1 MIFSTKPNRN
11 ETLSGGI
18 YLAFMLI
25 VLPILLRLFNSL
37 TGNTL
42 SAGKVNFL
50 YYFIN
55 FAAILPIF
63 RKFLL
68 QSLKDALKI
77 PFPTIWLALL
87 GYMGNMA
94 LSELLTVL
102 LLVLM
107 LCFEAY
113 LRRTHSPQQPQH
125 TDPVEETVSA
135 TEETAAETV
144 EETIPETE
152 EVFNPGGMLIAP
164 NPNAPTDGDTE
175 PTEEVLT
182 QEFGSFGG
190 KIGLVIVAVILCIL
204 ALGAI
209 IFRPRKKGKYSR
221 RRKKKNSRR
230 R

>member
-11 ETLSGGI
+11 ETLFGGI

-37 TGNTL
+37 TENTL

-68 QSLKDALKI
+68 QSLKDALRV

-102 LLVLM
+102 LLVLIPNFANINDLNIVLM
-107 LCFEAY
+107 LREEFSLVAFGIVV
-113 LRRTHSPQQPQH
+113 LVPV
-125 TDPVEETVSA
+125 VEETL
-135 TEETAAETV
+135 
-144 EETIPETE
+144 
-152 EVFNPGGMLIAP
+152 FRGM
-164 NPNAPTDGDTE
+164 
-175 PTEEVLT
+175 
-182 QEFGSFGG
+182 
-190 KIGLVIVAVILCIL
+190 
-204 ALGAI
+204 
-209 IFRPRKKGKYSR
+209 IFRNLYDRSPAGAYLISMFAFAAIHVTGYIGSAEPVFILLSFLQYLPAGYCLCFAYR
-221 RRKKKNSRR
+221 RSGTIISPILMHMIVNAVAAFSMR
-230 R
+230 

>member
-18 YLAFMLI
+18 YLSFMLI
-25 VLPILLRLFNSL
+25 FLPMLLRLFNSL

-68 QSLKDALKI
+68 QSLKDALRV

-94 LSELLTVL
+94 LSELLTIL
-102 LLVLM
+102 LLVLLPNFANINDLNVTLM
-107 LCFEAY
+107 LQEEFSLVAFGIVV
-113 LRRTHSPQQPQH
+113 LVPV
-125 TDPVEETVSA
+125 VEETL
-135 TEETAAETV
+135 
-144 EETIPETE
+144 
-152 EVFNPGGMLIAP
+152 FRGM
-164 NPNAPTDGDTE
+164 
-175 PTEEVLT
+175 
-182 QEFGSFGG
+182 
-190 KIGLVIVAVILCIL
+190 
-204 ALGAI
+204 
-209 IFRPRKKGKYSR
+209 IFRNLYDRSPAGAYLISMFAFAAIHVTGYIARVEPVYIVLSFLQYLPAGYCLCFAYR
-221 RRKKKNSRR
+221 RSGTIISPILMHMIVNAVAAFSMR
-230 R
+230 

>member
-25 VLPILLRLFNSL
+25 FLPMLLRLLNSL

-63 RKFLL
+63 RRFLI
-68 QSLKDALKI
+68 QSVKDAMRI

-94 LSELLTVL
+94 LSELLTI
-102 LLVLM
+102 LLVLLPNFANINDLNVTLM
-107 LCFEAY
+107 LQEEFSLVAFGIVV
-113 LRRTHSPQQPQH
+113 LVPV
-125 TDPVEETVSA
+125 VEETL
-135 TEETAAETV
+135 
-144 EETIPETE
+144 
-152 EVFNPGGMLIAP
+152 FRGM
-164 NPNAPTDGDTE
+164 
-175 PTEEVLT
+175 
-182 QEFGSFGG
+182 
-190 KIGLVIVAVILCIL
+190 
-204 ALGAI
+204 
-209 IFRPRKKGKYSR
+209 IFRNLYDRSPAGAYLISMFAFAAIHVTGYIGSVEPVYILLSFLQYLPAGYCLCFAYR
-221 RRKKKNSRR
+221 RSGTIISPILMHMIVNAVAAFSMR
-230 R
+230 